1 MATQKTQTK
10 NEKIVE
16 QTDPNL
22 ENEVQ
27 QDTTPMWK
35 HIIQPAIMTIIFL
48 FAAIFLFADTKYA
61 QNGLFII
68 ATVSGII
75 TIAIA
80 LGYRP
85 KDNNKKKYQPE
96 CLYTNPKWSM
106 VPGNAFYTRR
116 NRIDRP

>member
-27 QDTTPMWK
+27 QDTTPLWDRVK
-35 HIIQPAIMTIIFL
+35 QPAIMTAIFL
-48 FAAIFLFADTKYA
+48 FAAFMYPEAKHV
-61 QNGLFII
+61 QNILFII

-80 LGYRP
+80 FGYRP
-85 KDNNKKKYQPE
+85 KDNNKNKYQSPDYHTDPTYKS
-96 CLYTNPKWSM
+96 LSIN
-106 VPGNAFYTRR
+106 VFNQ
-116 NRIDRP
+116 DRGKTDRF

>member
-22 ENEVQ
+22 ESEVQ
-27 QDTTPMWK
+27 QDTTPLWDRVK
-35 HIIQPAIMTIIFL
+35 QPAIMTAIFL
-48 FAAIFLFADTKYA
+48 FAAFMYPEAKHV
-61 QNGLFII
+61 QNILFII

-80 LGYRP
+80 FGYRP
-85 KDNNKKKYQPE
+85 KYRKYEPDDIV
-96 CLYTNPKWSM
+96 TDPSWRS
-106 VPGNAFYTRR
+106 VRGNIFNTER
-116 NRIDRP
+116 NRTDRF